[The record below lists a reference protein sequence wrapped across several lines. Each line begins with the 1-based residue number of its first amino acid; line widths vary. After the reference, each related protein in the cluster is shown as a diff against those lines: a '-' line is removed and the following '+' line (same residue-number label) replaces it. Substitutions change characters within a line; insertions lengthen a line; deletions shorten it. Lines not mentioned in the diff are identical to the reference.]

1 MHRCS
6 GMMLTENMLVTFIML
21 TAVQIFDDMQAQGI
35 LADVVTCCS
44 LINAL
49 ERGGQWQ
56 LAEQLFV
63 QMCAASWQRQGTN
76 SPLYRMMEI
85 AASAAATAADKCP
98 QDPSGRHTQGP
109 EAPQA
114 WGSPYHHPS
123 IESSPQAARYS
134 SSPEGHNVQMSH
146 DASPTQF
153 SIGPKAQAGILQHQS
168 PLLRTPPG
176 RHSSDLQ
183 HQFSKL
189 VGDHS
194 IGNLESSLSTPD
206 VTNFSTSLDRQ
217 HSNLSAI
224 AGRWRDSEASL
235 MSLQSQASPLKFA
248 PVTPEKPSTLQRS
261 TSGSYTQLVQEVAS
275 MHMQSPQRFN
285 PTSPQRPVNML
296 PENQHSPYSTDASPL
311 SHATAKKIQE
321 AAAHR
326 QDALSQR
333 PTTNPVGLGQAPV
346 LRFMSVT
353 QIAPN
358 RVCCNALL
366 AAYARAK
373 PTQWQKVSFLSPS
386 MLSHNIVRPK
396 SACTMSC
403 FCIGIFFNKQPEH
416 A

>member
-1 MHRCS
+1 
-6 GMMLTENMLVTFIML
+6 
-21 TAVQIFDDMQAQGI
+21 MQAQGI

-76 SPLYRMMEI
+76 SPFYRMMEI
-85 AASAAATAADKCP
+85 AAAAAATAADKGPTDLSGCSS
-98 QDPSGRHTQGP
+98 PSPKTS
-109 EAPQA
+109 EPQA
-114 WGSPYHHPS
+114 WGSPYSHRGA
-123 IESSPQAARYS
+123 ESSSQAARYPS
-134 SSPEGHNVQMSH
+134 VPTAHNIHISEDVGPTQYSIGSNSQTGMLQYQ
-146 DASPTQF
+146 SPTLP
-153 SIGPKAQAGILQHQS
+153 SN
-168 PLLRTPPG
+168 PPG
-176 RHSSDLQ
+176 RHVSDLQ

-194 IGNLESSLSTPD
+194 IGPLQSSLSTPD

-217 HSNLSAI
+217 HSNLSTT

-235 MSLQSQASPLKFA
+235 TSLQSQPSPLKFA

-261 TSGSYTQLVQEVAS
+261 ISNSYAQLIEQVAG
-275 MHMQSPQRFN
+275 MHMQSPKN
-285 PTSPQRPVNML
+285 LNSASPQQTVDML
-296 PENQHSPYSTDASPL
+296 PENQLSPYTTGASPL
-311 SHATAKKIQE
+311 SHATAMKIQE

-346 LRFMSVT
+346 LRFMNVT

-373 PTQWQKVSFLSPS
+373 PTQWQKVRS
-386 MLSHNIVRPK
+386 
-396 SACTMSC
+396 
-403 FCIGIFFNKQPEH
+403 
-416 A
+416 